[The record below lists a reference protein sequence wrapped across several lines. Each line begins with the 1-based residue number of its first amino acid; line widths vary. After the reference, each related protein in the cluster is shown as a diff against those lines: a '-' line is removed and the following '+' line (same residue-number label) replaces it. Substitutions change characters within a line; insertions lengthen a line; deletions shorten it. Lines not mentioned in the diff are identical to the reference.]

1 MAHRIFCPTFCTAI
15 ILSTMAWSAHA
26 TGMQSTTTGNAP
38 ASNSFRDCERICPLM
53 VEIPDGQFT
62 MGSPEEEG
70 EQFPGYR
77 LRWEGPQHQVTIRY
91 KLAISKFNITFEE
104 WHACTQA
111 GGCNSY
117 KPEDYGRKHGRL
129 PVWNVSWDDAQS
141 YIVWLS
147 NKTGKSYRLLSEA
160 EWEYAARAGTTTPY
174 YTGERYTAEQG
185 NFLGSIKPGRVTA
198 VGLYPANPFGLH
210 DMVGNV
216 RQWTQDCLN
225 RGYHGAPTDGSPWL
239 AGDCNYRITRG
250 GSWFDMPPLHR
261 SARRT
266 QEAVD
271 TRLMSL
277 GFRVARVL

>member
-1 MAHRIFCPTFCTAI
+1 
-15 ILSTMAWSAHA
+15 
-26 TGMQSTTTGNAP
+26 
-38 ASNSFRDCERICPLM
+38 M
-53 VEIPDGQFT
+53 VEIPAGQFT

-77 LRWEGPQHQVTIRY
+77 LRWEGPQHPISIRY

-104 WHACTQA
+104 WQACTQA
-111 GGCNSY
+111 GGCNGY
-117 KPEDYGRKHGRL
+117 QPDDHGRKHGRL

-141 YIVWLS
+141 YLLWLS

-174 YTGERYTAEQG
+174 YTGERFLAEQG
-185 NFLGSIKPGRVTA
+185 NFLGSIRPGKVTA

-225 RGYHGAPTDGSPWL
+225 RGYHGAPADGSPWL
-239 AGDCNYRITRG
+239 AGDCNSRIIRG
-250 GSWFDMPPLHR
+250 GSWVDEPPLHR
-261 SARRT
+261 SARRIH
-266 QEAVD
+266 EVVS
-271 TRLMSL
+271 TRSMTV